1 MLISSRGNTSHHG
14 LMVELAYTLD
24 LKSNVR
30 KDLRVRVPL
39 RPLSK
44 GLKILRSQGFEGSSP
59 SSGTP
64 TGKLP
69 PPKGGVYLF
78 YE

>member
-1 MLISSRGNTSHHG
+1 MLHQG

-39 RPLSK
+39 RPYSK
-44 GLKILRSQGFEGSSP
+44 ELKIRHSQGFED
-59 SSGTP
+59 
-64 TGKLP
+64 
-69 PPKGGVYLF
+69 
-78 YE
+78 